1 MKLKLIALSTV
12 LSAASS
18 SAFAALDGGQLNFA
32 GLVSDNT
39 CTPHVNG
46 GSQDG
51 QIQLNTAVSADI
63 TAGVSATA
71 PGVQPESF
79 YITVDCGA
87 TSANKSAKL
96 SMASTFFS
104 NNNGTLNND
113 DSITSPATGVNT
125 AIHQV
130 DNSGANL
137 TYDQVKI
144 NDPSDIQTAT
154 MTTGIAKFNFV
165 VSYVKESNAVPVTS
179 GYVKS
184 NAAYT
189 ITYE

>member
-1 MKLKLIALSTV
+1 MKLKLIALSLV

-71 PGVQPESF
+71 PGVQPEPF
-79 YITVDCGA
+79 YITV
-87 TSANKSAKL
+87 
-96 SMASTFFS
+96 
-104 NNNGTLNND
+104 
-113 DSITSPATGVNT
+113 
-125 AIHQV
+125 Q
-130 DNSGANL
+130 
-137 TYDQVKI
+137 
-144 NDPSDIQTAT
+144 QTR
-154 MTTGIAKFNFV
+154 V
-165 VSYVKESNAVPVTS
+165 QS
-179 GYVKS
+179 
-184 NAAYT
+184 
-189 ITYE
+189 